1 MNKNFFIG
9 FGAVVATIILALLF
23 FFGGIFLF
31 GELWIIIVFALFFI
45 VSIGALN
52 YEELC
57 SLGASIKEL
66 IKKDEDKM

>member
-1 MNKNFFIG
+1 MNKDFFVG
-9 FGAVVATIILALLF
+9 FGAVVAAIILAVVF

-31 GELWIIIVFALFFI
+31 GGLWIIVIFALFFI

-57 SLGASIKEL
+57 SLGTSIKEL
-66 IKKDEDKM
+66 MKKDEDKM